1 MSTSP
6 IRPGTRKLPA
16 KRSARGANK
25 ATARG
30 HEPTGGLLNPE
41 DSLRTHRQMGASQV
55 GDPGRDRAALHAH
68 VEQALAGFFGPR
80 LVLVP
85 RFQDIVSQTVEA
97 LLAEPAL
104 EDCVQVACRVLR
116 GEVRKD

>member
-6 IRPGTRKLPA
+6 IRLGARKLPA
-16 KRSARGANK
+16 KRSARGATK

-30 HEPTGGLLNPE
+30 HVPMGGVPHAE
-41 DSLRTHRQMGASQV
+41 DSLRTHPQV
-55 GDPGRDRAALHAH
+55 AAKPLGDLGRDRAALQAH

-80 LVLVP
+80 LVLAP

-116 GEVRKD
+116 GDVRKD